1 MSVTMEKV
9 RTTEEVFQSHREA
22 IEALD
27 IEKLMADY
35 ADDAVMVTLDGTIY
49 GKETIQK
56 NFFEAILAQ
65 FPDFKVIFN
74 DDKIVFEED
83 ICLLEWTAE
92 ASAAT
97 IPVGLG
103 ILMIEDGYIQRQV
116 EWFQLVPK
124 EG

>member
-1 MSVTMEKV
+1 MTVTMDKV

-22 IEALD
+22 VETLD

-35 ADDAVMVTLDGTIY
+35 AEDAVMVTLDGTIY
-49 GKETIQK
+49 GKEAIQK

-83 ICLLEWTAE
+83 ICMLEWSAV

-97 IPVGLG
+97 MPVGLG
-103 ILMIEDGYIQRQV
+103 ILMIEDGLIRRQV
-116 EWFQLVPK
+116 ELFQLVPK
-124 EG
+124 GR